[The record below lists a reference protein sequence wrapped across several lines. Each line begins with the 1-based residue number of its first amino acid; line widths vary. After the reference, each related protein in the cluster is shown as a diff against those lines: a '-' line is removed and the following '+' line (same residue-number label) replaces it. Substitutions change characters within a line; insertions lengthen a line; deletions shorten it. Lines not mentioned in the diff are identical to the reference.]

1 MPVVSPVDAGHCGFV
16 GFKGQPADRQLTDK
30 IDAQASRCDDELM
43 RTTID
48 LPDDLHRAV
57 MSIAAHGRRSMNQTV
72 AELIRRGLALPAE
85 AQVAPAATALRFD
98 ERTGLPLIRSP
109 RPVTVEDV
117 RALDDE

>member
-1 MPVVSPVDAGHCGFV
+1 M
-16 GFKGQPADRQLTDK
+16 
-30 IDAQASRCDDELM
+30 M

-48 LPDDLHRAV
+48 LPDDLRHAV
-57 MSIAAHGRRSMNQTV
+57 MSIAAHSRRSMNQTV

-85 AQVAPAATALRFD
+85 AQGAATAKALRLD

-117 RALDDE
+117 RALEDD